1 VAFNQAECY
10 RILNYN
16 NAEQMYKNAIRFG
29 YPDTIVY
36 LRYAQVL
43 QRNAKY
49 QDAINNY
56 AIYLK
61 KDSAN
66 ILAKTEFSYLKK

>member
-1 VAFNQAECY
+1 
-10 RILNYN
+10 
-16 NAEQMYKNAIRFG
+16 MYKNAIRFG
-29 YPDTIVY
+29 YPDSIVY